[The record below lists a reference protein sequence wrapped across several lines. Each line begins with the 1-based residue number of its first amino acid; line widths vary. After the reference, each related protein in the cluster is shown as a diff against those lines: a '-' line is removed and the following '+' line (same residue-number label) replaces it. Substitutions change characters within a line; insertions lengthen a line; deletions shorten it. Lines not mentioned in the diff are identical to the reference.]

1 MKKIKVIVK
10 EKTLLELAEDA
21 EKGDLIDLNELAEVD
36 SSYLEAIIDS
46 GKDKV
51 YASKLEEFKRTLD
64 AENLVKVN
72 ELQSTIEALKKEKD
86 NALIIKEKEVEKQF
100 LNQISDLNKKIAEM
114 NLEKKNEID
123 KLLGQIESEKNN
135 KQTALT
141 LKEQEVK
148 NEFTE
153 KIADL
158 HREIEVLKSTKAAE
172 IEKIHANS
180 QTELEKIKNE
190 ASTKYS
196 ELEQKYNMLMAQHDN
211 QLKQSKLELE
221 NEHNKKMNEMESQ
234 YKEQISSKD
243 LELVNMKASFE
254 REKENALAEQKNKFN
269 ETLKE
274 KEDVI
279 NNLQRAKTIMNVK
292 QTGEDLESWC
302 NNEVISYM
310 QNGLFNCTWTKDNEV
325 VKNED
330 ETKGSKAD
338 YIFKVF
344 ASNKHLETELLAA
357 VCLDMKDENPDSVNK
372 KSNSSYYKQL
382 DKNREKKNCKYAVLV
397 SNLEMDK
404 PNVLPIFKVL
414 EYENM
419 YVVRPAYLMVFLNM
433 IASLTT
439 RFADLLLSKE
449 KEAIALKGK
458 RELIEEFET
467 IKDTYLDKP
476 LVSLEK
482 SIEAIAL
489 NSDSIKKACK
499 NIDEQ
504 CDKVNRSYINQIVEK
519 INKFELK
526 LEKGIVK
533 KLEE

>member
-64 AENLVKVN
+64 AENLVKVK

-123 KLLGQIESEKNN
+123 KLLGQIESEKND

-153 KIADL
+153 KIAEL
-158 HREIEVLKSTKAAE
+158 NREIDVLKSTKDAE

-190 ASTKYS
+190 SSKKYS

-269 ETLKE
+269 DTLKE

-279 NNLQRAKTIMNVK
+279 NNLQRAKTSMNVK

-310 QNGLFNCTWTKDNEV
+310 QNGLLNCTWTKDNEV

-449 KEAIALKGK
+449 AEAIALKAK
-458 RELIEEFET
+458 VDLINEFED
-467 IKDTYLDKP
+467 IKKTYLDKP
-476 LVSLEK
+476 LESLEK
-482 SIEAIAL
+482 SIELIAS
-489 NSDSIKKACK
+489 NSESIKKACK

-533 KLEE
+533 KLED